1 VRTLASVAYDEDLAQ
16 RIRALV
22 AAQRGLSE
30 KKMFGGLAFLIG
42 GNMAVSASGQGGILV
57 RVGPERSDELSA
69 TGAASVA
76 VMQGRPMPGWLRVD
90 ADHLRTRRQLKKW
103 VDLGVGVAQS
113 QPAKG

>member
-22 AAQRGLSE
+22 AAQQGLSE

-42 GNMAVSASGQGGILV
+42 GNMAVSASGQSGILV

-76 VMQGRPMPGWLRVD
+76 VMRGRPMPGWLRVD